1 MASEEV
7 AKVGSPTKSRKPQID
22 TDWKRPVDIFLSL
35 FHNLFVSSLL
45 FLDFPSPWFE
55 QEITLVKWRITLT
68 TVLSG
73 SGQCG
78 LVSGLRS
85 FLLSELTR
93 DTQL

>member
-1 MASEEV
+1 M
-7 AKVGSPTKSRKPQID
+7 
-22 TDWKRPVDIFLSL
+22 DWKRPVDNFLSF
-35 FHNLFVSSLL
+35 FHNLFVLSLL
-45 FLDFPSPWFE
+45 YCFSIFLAPGFE

-93 DTQL
+93 DTQT